1 MIAKTL
7 LLREL
12 VSEALAG
19 QTVVITGSSG
29 WFGQALLALIDE
41 RQVKTLYLQSRNE
54 VIVKVHGKLEDS
66 IKPGDFKATADIIID
81 LAFETRDKHGS
92 RSEVHDAISG
102 NNSLLDAVDGYLTS
116 RRFGRYLGIS
126 SGAAL
131 EQSTKDPYGSAKA
144 QLEQIFLEKK
154 TEEDRIA
161 RVWSVSGALCTKPK
175 LFAFSDFITQAM
187 QGDSIEVKA
196 TSLTYRRYCA
206 IEEVLAVL
214 ISGKCPP
221 LFDSGGQLVE
231 IGDLALAIG
240 KALNPSASVKREV
253 DETAAKSNY
262 FSSEQSFEY
271 CFTDLGLVPMT
282 LEEQIENA
290 LRGLVLKQVG
300 NNPGV

>member
-1 MIAKTL
+1 MIAKAL

-19 QTVVITGSSG
+19 QAVLITGSSG
-29 WFGQALLALIDE
+29 WFGQVLLALIDE

-54 VIVKVHGKLEDS
+54 VVVKRHGKLEAS
-66 IKPGDFKATADIIID
+66 IKPGDFEATADVIID
-81 LAFETRDKHGS
+81 LAFETRDKHTSLTGA
-92 RSEVHDAISG
+92 DDPISG
-102 NNSLLDAVDGYLTS
+102 NYSLLNAVDGYLTS

-126 SGAAL
+126 SGAAV
-131 EQSTKDPYGSAKA
+131 EQNTRDPYGSAKA
-144 QLEQIFLEKK
+144 KLEQIFHEKG

-161 RVWSVSGALCTKPK
+161 RVWSVSGAFCTKPK
-175 LFAFSDFITQAM
+175 LFAFSDFMTQAM

-206 IEEVLAVL
+206 IEEVLAIL

-221 LFDSGGQLVE
+221 LFDSGGHLIE

-240 KALNPSASVKREV
+240 KALNPSASVNREV
-253 DETAAKSNY
+253 DETAPKSNY
-262 FSSEQSFEY
+262 YSTEQSFED
-271 CFTDLGLVPMT
+271 CLTHLGLVPMT

-290 LRGLVLKQVG
+290 LRGFASKQVG
-300 NNPGV
+300 NNPGI